1 MSKITPAH
9 KQIAKHI
16 SSALGIEKPSVIEFW
31 DDTQQNSIFILE
43 SVDKPEQGISI
54 YSTVGLFNY
63 PLTLQGKQIAVRA
76 ELIGACQS
84 VASGFNH
91 VLATLAFCVI
101 NSGWGC
107 APGIIFPDVLVMYE
121 LSNTL
126 SDIFFVY
133 PFLWEGKLKSLEVDG
148 YQVAWLLAVPV
159 SKAETEFARKHGA
172 EQLEN
177 LFIRENIDIFDLNV
191 NGGAKLS
198 HLALL

>member
-1 MSKITPAH
+1 MSEVTPAH
-9 KQIAKHI
+9 KQIARHI
-16 SSALGIEKPSVIEFW
+16 STALGIEKPSIIEFW
-31 DDTQQNSIFILE
+31 DDARQNSIFILG
-43 SVDKPEQGISI
+43 SVHKPEPGISI

-63 PLTLQGKQIAVRA
+63 PLTLQGKQIPARA

-107 APGIIFPDVLVMYE
+107 APGIIFPDVLAIYE

-133 PFLWEGKLKSLEVDG
+133 PFLWKDKLKSLEVDG
-148 YQVAWLLAVPV
+148 HQVAWLLAVPV
-159 SKAETEFARKHGA
+159 SKAETEFARKYGA

-177 LFIRENIDIFDLNV
+177 LFIRENIDILDLNRQSV
-191 NGGAKLS
+191 L
-198 HLALL
+198 